1 MRQFNL
7 YLDDSGLMRCRGR
20 IQNSVLN
27 QEAKTPI
34 LLPSKHHDVELI
46 IKDKHNRMLHSGV
59 NATLTAMRGAI
70 LDNTRTTNC

>member
-34 LLPSKHHDVELI
+34 LLPSKHHGVELI

-59 NATLTAMRGAI
+59 NAPLTAMRGAI